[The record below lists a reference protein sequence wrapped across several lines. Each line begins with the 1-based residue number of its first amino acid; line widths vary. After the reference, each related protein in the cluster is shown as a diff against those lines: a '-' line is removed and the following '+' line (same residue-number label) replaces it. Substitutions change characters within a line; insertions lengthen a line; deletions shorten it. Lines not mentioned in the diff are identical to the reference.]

1 VHSFGRKERKAVDR
15 VLASGRLFR
24 YMQGASESVTFESEL
39 ADWVGTSHALLL
51 SSGTAGLICALAAC
65 GIGPG
70 DEVLVPAYGYVAD
83 VLAPLAVGAVPVV
96 CEVDETLTLD
106 VDDMER
112 RRTSRAR
119 AVIAVHMNGF
129 PAAMGRIT
137 ESAAR
142 TGMAVIEDAC
152 QGLGGTFEGRPLGSI
167 GDIGVFSF
175 NQHKLLTAGE
185 GGAVVTNQRELYER
199 AFITHDGS
207 CGYSPHQLETPVFA
221 GLCFRASEVTAAIL
235 RVQLGRADEIVA
247 GLRRVATRM
256 AEALAPVRAC
266 EPAPSHDS
274 AGTCG
279 THLVYQFGDPESA
292 GRFERLAQDCGITA
306 RRGAGFG
313 HAFEEWDVLHA
324 RRGGHHPDRNP
335 LMSTT
340 ARIDADAC
348 PRTADL
354 LARSV
359 VLFTSLELGGQ
370 TLRLLSDRMKRAF
383 A

>member
-1 VHSFGRKERKAVDR
+1 
-15 VLASGRLFR
+15 
-24 YMQGASESVTFESEL
+24 MQGASESVTFESEL
-39 ADWVGTSHALLL
+39 AAWVGTSHALLV

-129 PAAMGRIT
+129 PAAMGRIA

-142 TGMAVIEDAC
+142 TGMVVIEDAC

-167 GDIGVFSF
+167 GDVGVFSF

-185 GGAVVTNQRELYER
+185 GGAVVTSQRELYER

-207 CGYSPHQLETPVFA
+207 CAYSPHAFETPVFA

-235 RVQLGRADEIVA
+235 RVQLRRADEILA
-247 GLRRVATRM
+247 RLRQVATRV
-256 AEALAPVRAC
+256 ERALAPVPGCA
-266 EPAPSHDS
+266 PAPTHDS
-274 AGTCG
+274 AGACG
-279 THLVYQFGDPESA
+279 THLAYQFGDPETA
-292 GRFERLAQDCGITA
+292 ERFERLAQECGITA
-306 RRGAGFG
+306 RRGPGFG
-313 HAFEEWDVLHA
+313 HAFEEWEILHA
-324 RRGGHHPDRNP
+324 ARGGHHPDRNP
-335 LMSTT
+335 LVGTT

-354 LARSV
+354 LARTV
-359 VLFTSLELGGQ
+359 VLFMSLELADH
-370 TLRLLSDRMKRAF
+370 TLRAFSDGVKQVF